1 MDLERIYHDSDGNE
15 CNILQLV
22 KSEPE
27 WAANIIQY
35 LEKQIIELKEMIKT
49 LDILL

>member
-1 MDLERIYHDSDGNE
+1 MDLKRIYHDSDGNE

-35 LEKQIIELKEMIKT
+35 LEKQIIELKEMLKIT
-49 LDILL
+49 